1 MSTKEH
7 KKHAPKKLDISIIT
21 VSSSRDSKSDKS
33 GKWMEKRIKRE
44 GHIFKKRL
52 VVKDDFFEISSAVTD
67 LTNNERPHGI
77 IITGGTGLSRD
88 DITIE
93 TITPLFSKE
102 LTGFSAA
109 FTCLS
114 LEQIDSAAIMSRATA
129 GVIKDT
135 IVFCIPG
142 SINACKLA
150 CKALIFPEIEHII
163 HHIR

>member
-7 KKHAPKKLDISIIT
+7 KKHARKTLDVSIIT
-21 VSSSRDSKSDKS
+21 VSSSRNSKTDKS
-33 GKWMEKRIKRE
+33 GEWMEKRIKKE
-44 GHIFKKRL
+44 GHIFKTRM
-52 VVKDDFFEISSAVTD
+52 VVKDDFFEISAAVTD
-67 LTNNERPHGI
+67 LTNHERPHVI

-93 TITPLFSKE
+93 TVSPLFSKV
-102 LTGFSAA
+102 LTGFATA

-129 GVIKDT
+129 GIIKDSV
-135 IVFCIPG
+135 VFCIPG
-142 SINACKLA
+142 SLKACKLA